1 MPAQATAASE
11 PASDP
16 ALPPGWLP
24 LGRLTLPG
32 RPEHVR
38 AARQFVARAIGEGHP
53 SADAAV
59 LLTSEIVTNAVIHSK
74 SRLTGG
80 TVTIV
85 VGQGPADLLV
95 MVHDD
100 GPDLSVPVVRSRSG
114 ATSGNGLLLVETL
127 ADRWGYAH
135 DEARTTVWFRLSSSA
150 GSGTPDG
157 GEPRQPPAGS
167 RKPSRREPG
176 SLADHDRPVSRADHC
191 GPDGRMSPRASP

>member
-1 MPAQATAASE
+1 MPAGAAPASE

-16 ALPPGWLP
+16 ALPPGWLL

-32 RPEHVR
+32 RPEYVSI
-38 AARQFVARAIGEGHP
+38 ARQFIARTIGDGHP
-53 SADAAV
+53 TADTAV

-80 TVTIV
+80 SVTVV
-85 VGQGPADLLV
+85 VGQGSADLLV

-135 DEARTTVWFRLSSSA
+135 GEARTTVWFRLSS
-150 GSGTPDG
+150 
-157 GEPRQPPAGS
+157 PAEQS
-167 RKPSRREPG
+167 
-176 SLADHDRPVSRADHC
+176 
-191 GPDGRMSPRASP
+191 